1 MRQNVLLLLSLAL
14 VLTPLPL
21 RAQQQGCNAPL
32 SNADVEALIA
42 SNYATPQATVLPT
55 IKLVTS
61 PVGFRLICLAS
72 FGFRNQ
78 YRFVS
83 LVAYFTTSDATVSP
97 PGVPIFGQFEFECIG
112 GSWSSTSTLLDASSF
127 NREILSSNAPAI
139 NASLRTDCSLCL
151 NSRRVPNRN
160 TDPINHCKPCTGCT
174 EPQTCFSLGNDLP
187 SLTVQCCNVFLP
199 SNNFACAAECPAS
212 PPSFVDTNR
221 TCVPCPLTCRNGG
234 TLQTNGTLCTCA
246 CPPQFTGLQCESAI
260 PSPSPSRAAA
270 TTAVTTRV
278 VTSEI
283 QTTPISSRAAM
294 TSIKAGISS
303 TTGSRVSPSP
313 TSSHHQSS
321 TLMLKPTPCRGTT
334 THSHSHHTHPS
345 RRAHRMRM
353 RKHPSGSKKANT
365 PCPVS
370 PQTRKINPSI
380 GPGSIPG
387 PRPKPRP

>member
-1 MRQNVLLLLSLAL
+1 MQQNVLLLLSLAL

-160 TDPINHCKPCTGCT
+160 TDPINHCKRKSYTRNILNCKTVGSSVSQYTRATTICFF
-174 EPQTCFSLGNDLP
+174 FSLH
-187 SLTVQCCNVFLP
+187 
-199 SNNFACAAECPAS
+199 
-212 PPSFVDTNR
+212 
-221 TCVPCPLTCRNGG
+221 
-234 TLQTNGTLCTCA
+234 
-246 CPPQFTGLQCESAI
+246 
-260 PSPSPSRAAA
+260 
-270 TTAVTTRV
+270 RV
-278 VTSEI
+278 
-283 QTTPISSRAAM
+283 
-294 TSIKAGISS
+294 
-303 TTGSRVSPSP
+303 
-313 TSSHHQSS
+313 H
-321 TLMLKPTPCRGTT
+321 
-334 THSHSHHTHPS
+334 
-345 RRAHRMRM
+345 
-353 RKHPSGSKKANT
+353 
-365 PCPVS
+365 
-370 PQTRKINPSI
+370 
-380 GPGSIPG
+380 
-387 PRPKPRP
+387 